1 MLFSIRKSLSIVLL
15 ILTAL
20 YAISVT
26 INTMS
31 AISEYRRALKIHYN
45 NIIADALFDAVQHY
59 GFERGRVN
67 VVLRDAGPVSQMES
81 NRIFIRQQRD
91 AGDDA
96 LKNAMDRIKMAGLFT
111 PEVDRITSQ
120 WTAVQYLRADGDR
133 ECSIPLAERTKEL
146 VPRWFETMTSFIN
159 SIETLL
165 EALSSDEDNF
175 DAMAR
180 ELFYLKM
187 RTLALRNTSGPEC
200 SMVLA
205 SYGTN
210 GTLPAE
216 DLKKIFSL
224 RGASTLLVEDVAS
237 AVQRI
242 RDPRLKEAMLNF
254 RQLYEQEF
262 LPIQRASLDA
272 IYSGA
277 PLPLERAQYS
287 KIMVDALKS
296 IAPVMEASVAMP
308 FECESFPSPDIPL
321 LGLFIDIDMGQLNDL
336 ISQMNLQGEVGNVD
350 DSQFPLG
357 IGPSA
362 MDEDM
367 KDAAVKLLK
376 ALRNERDARILAPG
390 LVRELYY
397 RALCGAQAPMLY
409 SLVRGSN
416 SFSTVARVI
425 NLMEGRYSQ
434 KINVQQLAE
443 SAHMS
448 VSAFHKA
455 FKEITAESPL
465 QYLKKIRLTRARDLI
480 VQQNMKAYLAAD
492 AVGYES
498 PSQFSREFKR
508 YFGLSPT
515 DVVREIRSV

>member
-1 MLFSIRKSLSIVLL
+1 
-15 ILTAL
+15 
-20 YAISVT
+20 
-26 INTMS
+26 MS
-31 AISEYRRALKIHYN
+31 KL
-45 NIIADALFDAVQHY
+45 
-59 GFERGRVN
+59 
-67 VVLRDAGPVSQMES
+67 
-81 NRIFIRQQRD
+81 
-91 AGDDA
+91 
-96 LKNAMDRIKMAGLFT
+96 
-111 PEVDRITSQ
+111 VD
-120 WTAVQYLRADGDR
+120 
-133 ECSIPLAERTKEL
+133 
-146 VPRWFETMTSFIN
+146 
-159 SIETLL
+159 
-165 EALSSDEDNF
+165 
-175 DAMAR
+175 
-180 ELFYLKM
+180 
-187 RTLALRNTSGPEC
+187 
-200 SMVLA
+200 
-205 SYGTN
+205 
-210 GTLPAE
+210 
-216 DLKKIFSL
+216 
-224 RGASTLLVEDVAS
+224 LLVELATVDGDAVESRLKGVRFFKDTRHVRRRPMLYNPGICIVAS
-237 AVQRI
+237 GHKVAYLGEQV
-242 RDPRLKEAMLNF
+242 F
-254 RQLYEQEF
+254 RY
-262 LPIQRASLDA
+262 D
-272 IYSGA
+272 
-277 PLPLERAQYS
+277 
-287 KIMVDALKS
+287 VDNYL
-296 IAPVMEASVAMP
+296 VTSVAMP

-336 ISQMNLQGEVGNVD
+336 ISQMNLQAEVGNVD